1 MPPTRFVFSTFT
13 SFTLSAMDS
22 PEALH
27 RLLYGTC
34 PRLPLVLTGVL
45 GVPPDQI
52 DGIMQVIG
60 MHLQIQLIQP
70 AMPIQDAIELADFL
84 VHLTSMYVR
93 FSPGASTVGGPIE
106 IAAITKHEGFKW
118 IKRKYYYDP
127 RYNPP
132 LPEPGV

>member
-1 MPPTRFVFSTFT
+1 
-13 SFTLSAMDS
+13 MDS

-52 DGIMQVIG
+52 VGIMQVIG

-106 IAAITKHEGFKW
+106 IAAITKNEGFKW
-118 IKRKYYYDP
+118 IKRKHYYDP